1 MEVLK
6 LVEVVDR
13 WEVSKLEEE
22 VLEGQMRSGEVEEL
36 QQSVVVVH

>member
-1 MEVLK
+1 VEVLK